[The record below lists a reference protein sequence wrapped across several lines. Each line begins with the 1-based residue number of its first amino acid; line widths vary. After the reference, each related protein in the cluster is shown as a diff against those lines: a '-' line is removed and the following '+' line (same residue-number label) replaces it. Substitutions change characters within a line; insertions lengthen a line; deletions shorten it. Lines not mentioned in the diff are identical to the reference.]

1 MVLAF
6 GRSFGGRW
14 PGAGL
19 APQVG
24 AGLATGRDF
33 AAGQVGAGLV
43 VGRGQPQPPC
53 EDPQPGQR
61 CQRPHGAVLP
71 VPRGVRTAIPE
82 PELKLYVHGCL
93 YFMAGFLVPRKVG
106 DNHWDGWMSV
116 LGVEKEWLKIT
127 PMRSPKRSKGQRK
140 IPHGA
145 CIGRE
150 KSKAGRGS
158 RKKTERVDGVMKHHT
173 LQECYVTNSSISSQ
187 MDFS

>member
-82 PELKLYVHGCL
+82 P
-93 YFMAGFLVPRKVG
+93 
-106 DNHWDGWMSV
+106 
-116 LGVEKEWLKIT
+116 
-127 PMRSPKRSKGQRK
+127 
-140 IPHGA
+140 
-145 CIGRE
+145 GRE